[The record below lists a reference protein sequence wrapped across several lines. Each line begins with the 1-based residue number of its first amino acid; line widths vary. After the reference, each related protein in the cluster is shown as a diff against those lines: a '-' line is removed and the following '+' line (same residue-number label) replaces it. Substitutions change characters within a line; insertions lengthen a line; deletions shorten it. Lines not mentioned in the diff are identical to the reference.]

1 MDQPKHRVVVGIDG
15 SPIARRALEIA
26 AHEATLRDAQLE
38 VVGVWT
44 YPVYVDFL
52 GGVYPLPAEVA
63 RTIEHEEQLLATEV
77 EAVLGPPNPKVILL
91 TPCGQVAKELLA
103 AAEGADL
110 LVVGSRGHGGI
121 KNAML
126 GSTANYCATHATCP
140 VMIVRPASTLDEAD

>member
-1 MDQPKHRVVVGIDG
+1 MNQPKHRVVVGIDG

-26 AHEATLRDAQLE
+26 SKQAAARDAQLE

-44 YPVYVDFL
+44 YPVYVNFL
-52 GGVYPLPAEVA
+52 GGVYPLPSEVA

-77 EAVLGPPNPKVILL
+77 AAVLGSIGENVVLL
-91 TPCGQVAKELLA
+91 TPCGHIAKELLA

-126 GSTANYCATHATCP
+126 GSTANYCASHATCP
-140 VMIVRPASTLDEAD
+140 VMIVRPASSEDDDA